1 MKKWLLP
8 LSLLSTLVLGGCSHS
23 IHMVNTSGF
32 DSKMPQPTEARYVE
46 ARAEQTVVLGFAFDT
61 DYVDQARANLL
72 GQCPGEIAA
81 VSSQFST
88 SHGFLHW
95 TNKVLMKGVC
105 LN

>member
-1 MKKWLLP
+1 MKKLLLP
-8 LSLLSTLVLGGCSHS
+8 VLFVLGGCSHS

-32 DSKMPQPTEARYVE
+32 NSNDLPSHKKAKN
-46 ARAEQTVVLGFAFDT
+46 VVLGFAFDT
-61 DYVDQARANLL
+61 DYVDEARASLL
-72 GQCPGEIAA
+72 AQCPGEIKA

-105 LN
+105 VQ